1 MGIPANTQ
9 MMAIQPA
16 SENNLASVVLD
27 EQLRIL
33 LLTAANNGSGTTTS
47 VLTLANELA
56 RGSRDRVLVLD
67 ASLADGSI
75 TRQLGLHQH
84 LGLAEM
90 LADPDQALSNAVV
103 TVEGLRFDVMPV
115 GGKGHLD
122 PAALSALFDRLR
134 MHYRFIVIDG
144 DAVYANSDSLTI
156 AAQTDGVVLVVR
168 AEETRWE
175 VAQAAVQRLQQADA
189 RLIGSVFNA
198 RRYYMPK
205 WIYDNL

>member
-1 MGIPANTQ
+1 MGSLLDAPTMVIRPV
-9 MMAIQPA
+9 
-16 SENNLASVVLD
+16 SENNLAAVVVD
-27 EQLRIL
+27 EELQVL
-33 LLTAANNGSGTTTS
+33 LLTAASSKSGTTAS
-47 VLTLANELA
+47 VLTLAKELA
-56 RGSRDRVLVLD
+56 RGSRARVLVLD
-67 ASLADGSI
+67 ASLSEGSI
-75 TRQLGLHQH
+75 SHQLGLRQH
-84 LGLAEM
+84 SGLAEM
-90 LADPDQALSNAVV
+90 LADPGLELSSSVV
-103 TVEGLRFDVMPV
+103 AVEGQPFDVMPV

-122 PAALSALFDRLR
+122 PAALRALLARLR
-134 MHYRFIVIDG
+134 GHYRFIVIDG

-156 AAQTDGVVLVVR
+156 AAQADGVVLVVR